1 MWSWLPQS
9 FKLDEKLNSLWDV
22 HELRNCACQV
32 YNCAK
37 VDYLTFGDKDKN
49 KDKDLCS
56 GFTSFKVVCRQ
67 VPSEEIIASLVF
79 QRWRPPFVTP

>member
-1 MWSWLPQS
+1 M
-9 FKLDEKLNSLWDV
+9 
-22 HELRNCACQV
+22 RNCACQV

-49 KDKDLCS
+49 KDKDPCS

-79 QRWRPPFVTP
+79 LRWRPPFVTP